1 MSAQALLLTTE
12 SCMKKTILAFSRVPA
27 ELFAPLRDQYNII
40 LLQPELGDMEA
51 QFRDALPRAHGLI
64 GALRRLGEAELAV
77 AEGLEI
83 VSSISVG
90 YDAYDV
96 DYLSR
101 RGIMLTNTPDVL
113 TETTADLTFA
123 LILATARRI
132 PELDA
137 WVRAGNWAGS
147 INESQFGC
155 DVHGKTLGIIGL
167 GQIGAAI
174 ARRGRFGFGMN
185 ILYSGSGPKPE
196 LERELGARFVSR
208 EALLGEADFVCPM
221 VPLTA
226 QTRHLIGA
234 EELARM
240 KPDAILINAS
250 RGPVV
255 DEAALIR
262 ALQSGQIRAAGL
274 DVFTRE
280 PLTDSPLFRMSNV
293 VCLPHIGSATRE
305 TRSAMARRALNN
317 LIAGLEGKRPL
328 DLVNPSAFSGLSKTL
343 S

>member
-1 MSAQALLLTTE
+1 
-12 SCMKKTILAFSRVPA
+12 MKKTILAFSRVPA
-27 ELFAPLRDQYNII
+27 ELLSSLQSQYNLI
-40 LLQPELGDMEA
+40 LLRPELGDVEV
-51 QFRDALPRAHGLI
+51 QFREALPQAHGMI
-64 GALRRLGEAELAV
+64 GALRRLGEAELA
-77 AEGLEI
+77 AAQQLEI
-83 VSSISVG
+83 ISSISVG

-96 DYLSR
+96 GYLSR

-113 TETTADLTFA
+113 TETTADLAFA
-123 LILATARRI
+123 LILATARRL

-137 WVRAGNWAGS
+137 WVRAGNWDES

-167 GQIGAAI
+167 GKIGTAI

-185 ILYSGSGPKPE
+185 IIYSGNSPKPE

-208 EALLGEADFVCPM
+208 EALLGEADFVCPI
-221 VPLTA
+221 VPLTP

-255 DEAALIR
+255 DEAALIN
-262 ALQSGQIRAAGL
+262 ALQSGPIRAAGL
-274 DVFTRE
+274 DVYAKE
-280 PLTDSPLFRMSNV
+280 PLADSPLFRMSNV

-305 TRSAMARRALNN
+305 TRMAMALRARDN
-317 LIAGLEGKRPL
+317 LVAGLEGKRPQ
-328 DLVNPSAFSGLSKTL
+328 DLVNPSAFRSQA
-343 S
+343 